1 MLTQLPCWCVG
12 ESNPLSQ
19 LQSPSL
25 TWCFLWVR
33 VLLILLL
40 ILTDER
46 NKRVLSGLGSCCRYA
61 GLLLCA
67 HHLNVLAVLLAKVYC
82 GCIIALHKQLFLA
95 LIYPPTKVFLQFFFP
110 GNFFFLP
117 YSKNVHTAVL
127 HLAQV
132 ARPTTLL
139 TLDINVFWKGGADS
153 AAGDKDDEGS
163 LARMKGWC
171 CMTENLLLKQLLAM
185 KWWELTGTAWHLS

>member
-1 MLTQLPCWCVG
+1 M
-12 ESNPLSQ
+12 
-19 LQSPSL
+19 
-25 TWCFLWVR
+25 
-33 VLLILLL
+33 LLILPL

-110 GNFFFLP
+110 GKFFFP
-117 YSKNVHTAVL
+117 S
-127 HLAQV
+127 
-132 ARPTTLL
+132 
-139 TLDINVFWKGGADS
+139 VFQKCSYCS
-153 AAGDKDDEGS
+153 AASRSSGKTYY
-163 LARMKGWC
+163 LADTRYKC
-171 CMTENLLLKQLLAM
+171 ILKR
-185 KWWELTGTAWHLS
+185 WGRFSSWR